1 MYLSNISLILYI
13 IDDYDEPCND
23 DVSSSS
29 PQLCPVGSLKC
40 LLSGLTEFSRTMNEL
55 EYQLDLSDTLDSGNV
70 TGQEN
75 DEEIYSANNDQETPQ
90 HLSGNV
96 IMMSESETGAE
107 KISKHFDDFHVQLC
121 EACSSSLPVV
131 SYLHTHMK

>member
-1 MYLSNISLILYI
+1 MKI
-13 IDDYDEPCND
+13 IDEYDEPCKD
-23 DVSSSS
+23 DASSSS

-75 DEEIYSANNDQETPQ
+75 DEEMYSANPDQGTPQ
-90 HLSGNV
+90 NLSGNV
-96 IMMSESETGAE
+96 IMMSESDTGVE
-107 KISKHFDDFHVQLC
+107 KISKHFDDFHVRLC

-131 SYLHTHMK
+131 SYFYRTTQ